1 MTEAYTYTI
10 GGITVEVA
18 HTEWD
23 CGDGCCSSSGNYAR
37 IEDRLTPV
45 FDLGGENTDG
55 HYTPEAYAQYAFGKY
70 LEHRDYHMKYAGMA
84 QARANDAAAHKQQND
99 YLSALMCAYLFC
111 RSITKQPRSFGQ
123 SRHAKIR
130 EAQCVKLC
138 EGLYAAI
145 VDHWGIISSYA
156 AQLDEMLGID
166 DTTDYMER
174 V

>member
-1 MTEAYTYTI
+1 MTEDYTFTF
-10 GGITVEVA
+10 GGITVEVT

-23 CGDGCCSSSGNYAR
+23 CGDGCCSSSGNAAMV
-37 IEDRLTPV
+37 EDGLTPI
-45 FDLGGENTDG
+45 FYLDDG
-55 HYTPEAYAQYAFGKY
+55 FTVCTPEAYAQYAFGKY
-70 LEHRDYHMKYAGMA
+70 LVHRDYHMKYAGMA
-84 QARANDAAAHKQQND
+84 QACANDAAMRKQQND

-111 RSITKQPRSFGQ
+111 RSITEQPRSFGQ

-145 VDHWGIISSYA
+145 GDYWGIIGSYA

-166 DTTDYMER
+166 DTTEYMHR